1 MADME
6 RVFNFSAG
14 PSAIPEAVLLQA
26 QKDLFNY
33 PGAGCSVLEMSH
45 RSASF
50 QEIIDNAEATLRRI
64 MNIPED
70 YAVLF
75 MQGGATLQFSAVAMN
90 LAKQGEK
97 AAYAVTGQFSKKAF
111 NEGKRWTDA
120 VKIADSSDANFSYIP
135 DITED
140 MVPQDAAYFHI
151 CANNTIYG
159 TTWWRKP
166 QTGKVPFV
174 ADWSSAILG
183 AQIKVE
189 DHDLIYA
196 GAQKN
201 MGPSGMAVVI
211 AKKSLIDKEIDPVVP
226 IMLNYKIAMDNGSM
240 YNTPP
245 CFSIYM
251 AGLMYEWVEKNGGVA
266 AMEKRN
272 HDRAAALYEH
282 IDNSEIFN
290 NPVRPCDRSITNVT
304 FTLPTQE
311 DTDAFLK
318 MAKGRGMINLKGH
331 RSVGGCRASM
341 YNGLPDEAA
350 PALIACMKD
359 FEAGKRE

>member
-1 MADME
+1 ME

-50 QEIIDNAEATLRRI
+50 QAIIDEAESSLRRI

-90 LAKQGEK
+90 LARQGQQ
-97 AAYAVTGQFSKKAF
+97 AAYVVTGQFSKKAY
-111 NEGKRWTDA
+111 NEGKRWADA
-120 VKIADSSDANFSYIP
+120 VKIADSSDQNFSYIP

-140 MVPQDAAYFHI
+140 MVPQEAAYLHI

-159 TTWWRKP
+159 TTWWRRPK
-166 QTGKVPFV
+166 TGSVPLV

-183 AQIKVE
+183 AQIDVSA
-189 DHDLIYA
+189 HDLIYA

-211 AKKSLIDKEIDPVVP
+211 AKKSLIDREIDPVVP
-226 IMLNYKIAMDNGSM
+226 IMLNYKVAMDNGSM

-251 AGLMYEWVEKNGGVA
+251 AGLMFDWVERNGGVA

-272 HDRAAALYEH
+272 HDRAAALYEY
-282 IDNSEIFN
+282 IDNSAVFS

-304 FTLPTQE
+304 FTLPSQE
-311 DTDAFLK
+311 ETDAFLK

-341 YNGLPDEAA
+341 YNGLPDEAC

>member
-1 MADME
+1 ME

-14 PSAIPEAVLLQA
+14 PSAIPEDVLLKA

-90 LAKQGEK
+90 LAKQRQTS
-97 AAYAVTGQFSKKAF
+97 AYAVTGQFSKKAF
-111 NEGKRWTDA
+111 AEGKRWTDA
-120 VKIADSSDANFSYIP
+120 VKVADSSDENFSYIP
-135 DITED
+135 DITAD
-140 MVPQDAAYFHI
+140 MVPQTAAYFHI

-166 QTGKVPFV
+166 QTGAVPFV

-183 AQIKVE
+183 ANIKVE

-211 AKKSLIDKEIDPVVP
+211 AKKALIDREIDPVVP
-226 IMLNYKIAMDNGSM
+226 IMLNYKVAMDNGSM

-251 AGLMYEWVEKNGGVA
+251 AGLMFEWVEQNGGVA
-266 AMEKRN
+266 AMDART
-272 HDRAAALYEH
+272 RARSAKLYDY
-282 IDNSEIFN
+282 IDNSKTFN
-290 NPVRPCDRSITNVT
+290 NPVRVCDRSITNVT
-304 FTLPTQE
+304 FTLPSQE

-341 YNGLPDEAA
+341 YNGLPDAA
-350 PALIACMKD
+350 CETLIACMKD

>member
-1 MADME
+1 MVTQG

-14 PSAIPEAVLLQA
+14 PSAIPEEVLLKA
-26 QKDLFNY
+26 QNELFQY

-45 RSASF
+45 RSAPF

-64 MNIPED
+64 MNIPES

-90 LAKQGEK
+90 LAGRGEQT
-97 AAYAVTGQFSKKAF
+97 AYAVSGQFSKRAY
-111 NEGKRWTDA
+111 EEALRWTDA
-120 VKIADSSDANFSYIP
+120 VKVADSSDANYSYVP
-135 DITED
+135 DITQD
-140 MVPQDAAYFHI
+140 MVPQTAAYFHI

-159 TTWWRKP
+159 TTWWKKP
-166 QTGKVPFV
+166 ETGKVPLV

-183 AQIKVE
+183 AQIRVE

-211 AKKSLIDKEIDPVVP
+211 AKKTLIDREIDPSVP
-226 IMLNYKIAMDNGSM
+226 IMLNYKVAMDHGSM

-251 AGLMYEWVEKNGGVA
+251 AGLMFEWVEKSGGVE
-266 AMEKRN
+266 AMEQRN
-272 HDRAAALYEH
+272 RERSAALYDYL
-282 IDNSEIFN
+282 DNSAVFR
-290 NPVRPCDRSITNVT
+290 NPVRPCNRSITNVT
-304 FTLPTQE
+304 FTLPSPE

-350 PALIACMKD
+350 TALIRCMKD

>member
-1 MADME
+1 ME

-14 PSAIPEAVLLQA
+14 PSAIPEEVLQEA
-26 QKDLFNY
+26 QRDLFNY

-50 QEIIDNAEATLRRI
+50 QSIIDEAEATLRRI
-64 MNIPED
+64 MNIPEE

-75 MQGGATLQFSAVAMN
+75 MQGGATLQFAAVPMN
-90 LAKQGEK
+90 LAARGQK
-97 AAYAVTGQFSKKAF
+97 ACYALTGQFSTKAME
-111 NEGKRWTDA
+111 EGKKWVDPII
-120 VKIADSSDANFSYIP
+120 VSSSKDKTFSYIP
-135 DITED
+135 KIDPEAIPE
-140 MVPQDAAYFHI
+140 DAAYLHI
-151 CANNTIYG
+151 CANNTIFG
-159 TTWWRKP
+159 TTYWNLP
-166 QTGKVPFV
+166 EHGNVPLV

-183 AQIKVE
+183 VE
-189 DHDLIYA
+189 IDVKKHDLIYA

-211 AKKSLIDKEIDPVVP
+211 AKKSLIDREIDPVVP
-226 IMLNYKIAMDNGSM
+226 VMLSYKTAMDNGSM

-251 AGLMYEWVEKNGGVA
+251 AGLMAKWVEKEGGVA
-266 AMEKRN
+266 EMERRN
-272 HDRAAALYEH
+272 REKAGMLYEV
-282 IDNSEIFN
+282 IDNSKIFS
-290 NPVRPCDRSITNVT
+290 NPVAEDSRSITNVT

-311 DTDAFLK
+311 DTEAFLK
-318 MAKGRGMINLKGH
+318 MAKNRGMINLKGH

-341 YNGLPDEAA
+341 YNGMPIEGTK
-350 PALIACMKD
+350 ALVQCIKD

>member
-1 MADME
+1 ME

-14 PSAIPEAVLLQA
+14 PSAIPEDVLLKA

-90 LAKQGEK
+90 LAKQGQK
-97 AAYAVTGQFSKKAF
+97 SAYAVTGQFSKKAF
-111 NEGKRWTDA
+111 AEGKRWTDA
-120 VKIADSSDANFSYIP
+120 VKVADSSDENFSYIP
-135 DITED
+135 DITAD
-140 MVPQDAAYFHI
+140 MVPQTAAYFHI

-166 QTGKVPFV
+166 QTGAVPFV

-183 AQIKVE
+183 ANIKVE

-211 AKKSLIDKEIDPVVP
+211 AKK
-226 IMLNYKIAMDNGSM
+226 
-240 YNTPP
+240 
-245 CFSIYM
+245 
-251 AGLMYEWVEKNGGVA
+251 
-266 AMEKRN
+266 
-272 HDRAAALYEH
+272 
-282 IDNSEIFN
+282 
-290 NPVRPCDRSITNVT
+290 
-304 FTLPTQE
+304 
-311 DTDAFLK
+311 
-318 MAKGRGMINLKGH
+318 
-331 RSVGGCRASM
+331 
-341 YNGLPDEAA
+341 
-350 PALIACMKD
+350 
-359 FEAGKRE
+359 